1 MINTG
6 TKRRIKKGQM
16 KDKIFIVEGTIA
28 DICGSDCLPEL
39 ACFHGN
45 WAARN
50 ALEHEKYTI
59 DDAPFYYGKIGTL
72 GFIFAEKDLETIV
85 GKDGLKNSE

>member
-1 MINTG
+1 MDINT
-6 TKRRIKKGQM
+6 KCRIKKGQM
-16 KDKIFIVEGTIA
+16 KDEIFIVEGTIA
-28 DICGSDCLPEL
+28 DTCGSDCLPEL

-59 DDAPFYYGKIGTL
+59 DDVPFYYGKIGTL
-72 GFIFAEKDLETIV
+72 GFIFAEKDLEILTPDQ
-85 GKDGLKNSE
+85 GA